1 MASSLV
7 DAKTEDLTEEKNTE
21 KTEDIMSTSAS
32 WKTNPSCLHTGTEP
46 TLYLEDIQIHLLD
59 ENEKDQSVDGHGTHQ
74 EMKQYSSCQEQT
86 DLCSKREDKV
96 CRRRVGVVEASD
108 TFLSARR
115 MKARVIRKKFGE
127 GLVSE
132 MPQVF
137 NKKL

>member
-1 MASSLV
+1 MASGLV
-7 DAKTEDLTEEKNTE
+7 NAKIEDLTEEENTE
-21 KTEDIMSTSAS
+21 KTEDIMSTSAF
-32 WKTNPSCLHTGTEP
+32 WKPEP
-46 TLYLEDIQIHLLD
+46 TLYLEDIQVHLLD
-59 ENEKDQSVDGHGTHQ
+59 ENEKDQSVPGHGTSQ

-86 DLCSKREDKV
+86 DLCSKREDKA

-108 TFLSARR
+108 AFLSAKR

-127 GLVSE
+127 SLVSE